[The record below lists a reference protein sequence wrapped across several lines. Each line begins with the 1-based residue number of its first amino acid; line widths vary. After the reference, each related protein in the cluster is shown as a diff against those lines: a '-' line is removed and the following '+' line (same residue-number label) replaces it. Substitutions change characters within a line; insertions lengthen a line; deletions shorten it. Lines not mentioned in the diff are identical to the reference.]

1 MKDAKFALG
10 LVAQLLAATVVFG
23 VIVFWRGQW
32 NTMRWVG
39 LCIGVPALVG
49 LFVARF
55 QLGKSFAVTPQAK
68 QLVTHGLYSKI
79 RNPMYVFSGLLIV
92 GFALATQ
99 LRPVFLFL
107 VVLVPMQL
115 IRARQESQILEQK
128 FGDEYREYRKKTWF

>member
-1 MKDAKFALG
+1 VKDRKFFFI
-10 LVAQLLAATVVFG
+10 LVLQLLAAMTVFAA
-23 VIVFWRGQW
+23 IVFWRGKW
-32 NTMRWVG
+32 NTTRWVG

-68 QLVTHGLYSKI
+68 VLVTHGLYSKI
-79 RNPMYVFSGLLIV
+79 RNPMYVFSSLLIV

-99 LRPVFLFL
+99 LRMVLLLL

-115 IRARQESQILEQK
+115 IRAKQESQILEQK
-128 FGDEYREYRKKTWF
+128 FGDEYRAYTKTTWF

>member
-1 MKDAKFALG
+1 MKDGKFLLG
-10 LVAQLLAATVVFG
+10 LLAQLLAGAILFG
-23 VIVFWRGQW
+23 LIVFWGGQW
-32 NTMRWVG
+32 NAMRWVG
-39 LCIGVPALVG
+39 LCVGLPALVG

-55 QLGKSFAVTPQAK
+55 QLGKSFAVTLQAK

-79 RNPMYVFSGLLIV
+79 RNPMYIFSALLIV

-99 LRPVFLFL
+99 RPLVFLFL
-107 VVLVPMQL
+107 AVLVPVQL

>member
-1 MKDAKFALG
+1 MKNGKFLLG
-10 LVAQLLAATVVFG
+10 LAVQLLAAAVIFG
-23 VIVFWRGQW
+23 VIVFWRGQC

-39 LCIGVPALVG
+39 LCIGLPALVG

-68 QLVTHGLYSKI
+68 QLVTHGLYLKI
-79 RNPMYVFSGLLIV
+79 RNPMYVFSSLLIV

-99 LRPVFLFL
+99 LPLVCLIL

-115 IRARQESQILEQK
+115 FRARQESQILEQK
-128 FGDEYREYRKKTWF
+128 FGDEYRAYRKNTWF

>member
-1 MKDAKFALG
+1 MKDAKFLLG
-10 LVAQLLAATVVFG
+10 LLAQLLAGAILFG
-23 VIVFWRGQW
+23 LIVFWRGQW
-32 NTMRWVG
+32 NAMRWVG
-39 LCIGVPALVG
+39 LCVGLPALVG

-79 RNPMYVFSGLLIV
+79 RNPMYIFSALLIV

-99 LRPVFLFL
+99 RPLVFLFL
-107 VVLVPMQL
+107 AVLVPVQL

-128 FGDEYREYRKKTWF
+128 FGDEYRDYRKKTWF

>member
-1 MKDAKFALG
+1 MKDGKFLLG
-10 LVAQLLAATVVFG
+10 LLAQLLAGAILFG
-23 VIVFWRGQW
+23 LIVFWGGQW
-32 NTMRWVG
+32 NAMRWVG
-39 LCIGVPALVG
+39 LCVGLPALVG

-79 RNPMYVFSGLLIV
+79 RNPMYIFSALLIV

-99 LRPVFLFL
+99 RPLVFLFL
-107 VVLVPMQL
+107 AVLVPVQL

>member
-1 MKDAKFALG
+1 MKDGKFLLG
-10 LVAQLLAATVVFG
+10 LLGQLLAATLIFG
-23 VIVFWRGQW
+23 AIVFWRGQW
-32 NTMRWVG
+32 NAMRWVG
-39 LCIGVPALVG
+39 VCIGFPALVG

-79 RNPMYVFSGLLIV
+79 RNPMYVFSGLLVV

-99 LRPVFLFL
+99 QRLIFLFL
-107 VVLVPMQL
+107 LVLLPMQL

>member
-1 MKDAKFALG
+1 MKNGKFLLG
-10 LVAQLLAATVVFG
+10 LAVQLLAAAVIFG

-39 LCIGVPALVG
+39 LCIGLPALVG

-79 RNPMYVFSGLLIV
+79 RNPMYVFSSLLIV
-92 GFALATQ
+92 GFALAIQ
-99 LRPVFLFL
+99 LPLVCLIL

-115 IRARQESQILEQK
+115 FRARQESQILEQK
-128 FGDEYREYRKKTWF
+128 FGDEYRAYRKNTWF